1 MKLEQFLAARQDR
14 WRELDELIRAARG
27 KAERLGPDRL
37 RMLGSHYRSAAAD
50 LSLGRR
56 HFPGDP
62 AVARLEQLVLQARAL
77 VYGTRRSS
85 PLRGFLTRRYWELV
99 RGMGPQLAVAA
110 SLLLLPATA
119 AAVWGLV
126 DPAAAAGLVPA
137 DFAGVLDPGPEGTDQ
152 AMTVAEQA
160 AFSGLLFTNN
170 IQVTF
175 LAFAG
180 GILAGVG
187 TVLLVVYN
195 GLILGAVAGVVTEG
209 GDGAFFVELVAAHGV
224 LELSAIVVT
233 AAAGLHMGWAI
244 VEPGTATR
252 RGALVAAA
260 RRAVLVVIG
269 TMPWLVVAGLIEAF
283 VSRRGAAAL
292 PMAVVGV
299 VVGAGYWLAVWRR
312 GAPAP
317 GNGSAYSRARRLAA
331 R

>member
-1 MKLEQFLAARQDR
+1 MKLEQFLAPRQDS

-27 KAERLGPDRL
+27 KAERLGPDRV
-37 RMLGSHYRSAAAD
+37 RRLGGLYRAAAAD

-62 AVARLEQLVLQARAL
+62 AVTRLEQLVLQSRAL

-85 PLRGFLTRRYWELV
+85 PLRGFFTRHYWVLV
-99 RGMGPQLAVAA
+99 RGMPSQLALAA
-110 SLLLLPATA
+110 ALLLIPATA

-126 DPAAAAGLVPA
+126 DPGAAAGLVPGQFT
-137 DFAGVLDPGPEGTDQ
+137 DVLDPGPEGTDQ
-152 AMTVAEQA
+152 RMSVAEQA
-160 AFSGLLFTNN
+160 AFSSALFTNN

-180 GILAGVG
+180 GILAGAG

-244 VEPGTATR
+244 VEPGTTTR
-252 RGALVAAA
+252 RAALVAAA
-260 RRAVLVVIG
+260 RRAALVVLG
-269 TMPWLVVAGLIEAF
+269 TMPWLVVAGLVEAF

-292 PMAVVGV
+292 PMAVVGL
-299 VVGAGYWLAVWRR
+299 VVGGGYWLLVWRR
-312 GAPAP
+312 GVPEP
-317 GNGSAYSRARRLAA
+317 RS
-331 R
+331 